1 MYHKCV
7 RGHVLYARVCVYLF
21 VCVCVLRACVYHTSH
36 SLSAERVFDGVHVRA
51 CACECVPL
59 CVCTCLFM
67 CVCMCVRVFLARAC
81 VCVNVCVRVCVIYC
95 VCACDDNHISHYE
108 R

>member
-36 SLSAERVFDGVHVRA
+36 SLSAECVFDGVHVRA

-59 CVCTCLFM
+59 CVCARVCL
-67 CVCMCVRVFLARAC
+67 C
-81 VCVNVCVRVCVIYC
+81 VCVCVYVCSWRARVCV
-95 VCACDDNHISHYE
+95 
-108 R
+108 